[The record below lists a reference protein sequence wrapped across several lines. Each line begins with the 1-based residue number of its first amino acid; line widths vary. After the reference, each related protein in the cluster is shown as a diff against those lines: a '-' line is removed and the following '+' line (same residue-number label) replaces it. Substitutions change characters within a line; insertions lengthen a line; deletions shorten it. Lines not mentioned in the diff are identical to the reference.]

1 MLKIDRLLVITFI
14 MSFLGCQ
21 EPPVVAPEGS
31 NSTASKA
38 GSLGHYRQIE
48 KASAAE
54 IPVNCGTIELTIGD
68 TIVTQKNLVRMM
80 VINEKLKLLP
90 VVQEALGIT
99 QVTTCAEAIAF
110 TDYINEHPEHEDLF
124 QPPQKSHGS
133 NLHPISIDSALMGH
147 TPPIPSPLKKTAIRD
162 AAGSANRQGVV
173 RITAINGTSVYCTG
187 YMITLNA
194 LITAGHCVDDFIT
207 SGNTASATAII
218 QYYDPNSSNDPSNP
232 RYVALFET
240 VQIWLSPTYGGGT
253 DAQSDIAVI
262 RSNSNWY
269 STTIYDLVRFYNGT
283 FADARY
289 NVLWGQGYDSY
300 AGTGLGVLRY
310 ENMYIEWYGAYHYY
324 TLAYNHRVCRGDSGG
339 PQFRDDIHGNF
350 TLGHMSNVDV
360 AMTGTKKCAKQG
372 GKQRSN
378 RVGAKL
384 DWVEQVLET
393 PCYNLTAYIDGTP
406 YRQCFSSW

>member
-147 TPPIPSPLKKTAIRD
+147 TPP
-162 AAGSANRQGVV
+162 
-173 RITAINGTSVYCTG
+173 
-187 YMITLNA
+187 
-194 LITAGHCVDDFIT
+194 
-207 SGNTASATAII
+207 
-218 QYYDPNSSNDPSNP
+218 
-232 RYVALFET
+232 
-240 VQIWLSPTYGGGT
+240 
-253 DAQSDIAVI
+253 
-262 RSNSNWY
+262 
-269 STTIYDLVRFYNGT
+269 
-283 FADARY
+283 
-289 NVLWGQGYDSY
+289 
-300 AGTGLGVLRY
+300 
-310 ENMYIEWYGAYHYY
+310 YH
-324 TLAYNHRVCRGDSGG
+324 L
-339 PQFRDDIHGNF
+339 
-350 TLGHMSNVDV
+350 L
-360 AMTGTKKCAKQG
+360 
-372 GKQRSN
+372 
-378 RVGAKL
+378 
-384 DWVEQVLET
+384 
-393 PCYNLTAYIDGTP
+393 
-406 YRQCFSSW
+406 